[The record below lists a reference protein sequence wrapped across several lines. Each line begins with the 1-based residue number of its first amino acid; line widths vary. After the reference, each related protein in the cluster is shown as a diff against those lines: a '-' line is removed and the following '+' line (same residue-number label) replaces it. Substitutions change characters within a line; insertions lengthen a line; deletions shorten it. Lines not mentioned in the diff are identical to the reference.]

1 MDKDSKEK
9 TAFTTFAGLYQISS
23 KLTEN
28 TIHYF
33 NFTVIHLYVPG
44 TEFNTNGLKIRS
56 TCCANPFYMLR

>member
-9 TAFTTFAGLYQISS
+9 TAFTTFAGLYQISA

-33 NFTVIHLYVPG
+33 QFHSITSFKKGTVCMRGVQCQ
-44 TEFNTNGLKIRS
+44 NS
-56 TCCANPFYMLR
+56 TIMI